1 MTKKKTEMMTTRPD
15 FLLGL
20 ASIFLGAVLGP
31 KIVETWYSLT
41 TVSISTSSLSL
52 IELSEKEG
60 AGSV

>member
-1 MTKKKTEMMTTRPD
+1 MTNEKTEMMTIRSD

-20 ASIFLGAVLGP
+20 ASIFLGSVLDP

-41 TVSISTSSLSL
+41 AVSISTSSLSL

-60 AGSV
+60 TGSV

>member
-1 MTKKKTEMMTTRPD
+1 MTNKKTEMMTIRPD

-20 ASIFLGAVLGP
+20 ASIFLGAVLDP

-41 TVSISTSSLSL
+41 AVSISTSSLSL

-60 AGSV
+60 TGSV